1 MSGNRRDFFTRLTSL
16 GAGLW
21 AGRGSMSAQ
30 HDMGQMDHMQHRN
43 MKDGA
48 MPPPSKTQP
57 AREVGVTPGKGAPSA
72 GSVPVVTLDVADLPF
87 RMDNGVKV
95 FNLIA
100 EPVKQVIVPGRTF
113 DLWGFNGSAPGPTI
127 QANEGDRVR
136 ILFDNHLPEPTG
148 IHWHGLELPI
158 EMDGVPGIG
167 QKPVMPGER
176 FVYEFS
182 LHQNGTFFYHPH
194 MAMQEM
200 VGMLG
205 GFIIHPKTPY
215 TPHVDKDFL
224 IALQEYAVL
233 PNSTIPNS
241 MSMEFNWLTFNGKAG
256 PASTPLIIRQGER
269 VRVRLINM
277 GMDHHPIH
285 LHGFTFWETGREGA
299 RQQETAW
306 TRGNTTLV
314 GVAQAKDFEFVA
326 DRLGDWMLHC
336 HLPHHMM
343 NQMASN
349 VGPMTRL
356 GHGMQ
361 DGGSME
367 EGMGMLRSGNATSE
381 NRGPSLGRALGI
393 GSSSDMPRTN
403 GPLTQ
408 SEADKAMANMPGM
421 DHSRMAGMDHS
432 MQGMDHSK
440 MDPTK
445 MNHSGM
451 QGMGDMKMPELPKN
465 ANQVPLFPQ
474 DAYMEG
480 PMMAMDKQ
488 VEKPETYGLPAG
500 WSGFSGGMMTLV
512 RVLPGEQYEKIMDL
526 KAQQRMSGPQGKSA

>member
-1 MSGNRRDFFTRLTSL
+1 MSTNRRDFFTRLSSVS
-16 GAGLW
+16 ASIF
-21 AGRGSMSAQ
+21 AGRSLLSAQ
-30 HDMGQMDHMQHRN
+30 TKSSQSGAGQMDHMQHGN
-43 MKDGA
+43 MQHP
-48 MPPPSKTQP
+48 PPPSTQGQ
-57 AREVGVTPGKGAPSA
+57 AAPGTQSSAGAP
-72 GSVPVVTLDVADLPF
+72 GSVPVLTLDIPDLPF
-87 RMDNGVKV
+87 TMDNGVKV

-100 EPVKQVIVPGRTF
+100 EPVKQLIVPGRTF

-127 QANEGDRVR
+127 QAKEGDRVR

-158 EMDGVPGIG
+158 EMDGVPGVS
-167 QKPVMPGER
+167 QKVVMPGER
-176 FVYEFS
+176 FVYEFP

-205 GFIIHPKTPY
+205 GFIIHPKSPY
-215 TPHVDKDFL
+215 APHVDKDYL

-299 RQQETAW
+299 RQPEAIW
-306 TRGNTTLV
+306 SRGNTTLV
-314 GVAQAKDFEFVA
+314 GVAQARDIEFVA

-343 NQMASN
+343 NQMAST

-356 GHGMQ
+356 GRGMQ
-361 DGGSME
+361 AGASME
-367 EGMGMLRSGNATSE
+367 GGMGMLRDGNGTSE
-381 NRGPSLGRALGI
+381 NRGPSLGRALGV
-393 GSSSDMPRTN
+393 GSSTEMPRTN
-403 GPLTQ
+403 GPLSQ

-421 DHSRMAGMDHS
+421 DHSQHMNFPTL
-432 MQGMDHSK
+432 SK
-440 MDPTK
+440 D
-445 MNHSGM
+445 
-451 QGMGDMKMPELPKN
+451 

-474 DAYMEG
+474 DAFMEG
-480 PMMAMDKQ
+480 PMMAMDKE
-488 VEKPETYGLPAG
+488 VDKPENYGLPPG

-512 RVLPGEQYEKIMDL
+512 RVMTPQKYDHIMDL
-526 KAQQRMSGPQGKSA
+526 KAKQRGQAQEKNSK

>member
-1 MSGNRRDFFTRLTSL
+1 MSSNRRDFFTKLSSIS
-16 GAGLW
+16 ASIF
-21 AGRGSMSAQ
+21 AGRGLLSGQQTRDAKSG
-30 HDMGQMDHMQHRN
+30 MGQMDHVQHGNMQPPTSPQPSTQVRVATGRN
-43 MKDGA
+43 TSAGA
-48 MPPPSKTQP
+48 S
-57 AREVGVTPGKGAPSA
+57 
-72 GSVPVVTLDVADLPF
+72 GSVPVITLDIADLPF
-87 RMDNGVKV
+87 TMDDGVKV

-100 EPVKQVIVPGRTF
+100 EPVKQLIVPGRTF

-136 ILFDNHLPEPTG
+136 IVFENRLPEPTA

-158 EMDGVPGIG
+158 EMDGVPGVG

-176 FVYEFS
+176 FVYEFP

-205 GFIIHPKTPY
+205 GFIIHPKSPY
-215 TPHVDKDFL
+215 TPRVNKDFL

-241 MSMEFNWLTFNGKAG
+241 MSMEFNWLTFNGKSG

-269 VRVRLINM
+269 VRIRVINM

-299 RQQETAW
+299 RQQESAW

-314 GVAQAKDFEFVA
+314 GVAQARDVEFVA
-326 DRLGDWMLHC
+326 DRVGDWMLHC

-356 GHGMQ
+356 GKGMQ
-361 DGGSME
+361 AGASMPD
-367 EGMGMLRSGNATSE
+367 GMGMLRDGNATSE
-381 NRGPSLGRALGI
+381 NRGPSLGRGLGI
-393 GSSSDMPRTN
+393 GSSTDVLRSN
-403 GPLTQ
+403 GPLSQ

-421 DHSRMAGMDHS
+421 NHSHMPGMDHS
-432 MQGMDHSK
+432 QMD
-440 MDPTK
+440 MT
-445 MNHSGM
+445 
-451 QGMGDMKMPELPKN
+451 QLPKD
-465 ANQVPLFPQ
+465 AGRVPLFPQ
-474 DAYMEG
+474 DAFMEG
-480 PMMAMDKQ
+480 PMMAMDKE
-488 VEKPETYGLPAG
+488 VDKPETYGLSPG
-500 WSGFSGGMMTLV
+500 WSGFVGGMMTLV
-512 RVLPGEQYEKIMDL
+512 RVMPSEQYDKIMDL
-526 KAQQRMSGPQGKSA
+526 KTEQRNQAQQEKSAK